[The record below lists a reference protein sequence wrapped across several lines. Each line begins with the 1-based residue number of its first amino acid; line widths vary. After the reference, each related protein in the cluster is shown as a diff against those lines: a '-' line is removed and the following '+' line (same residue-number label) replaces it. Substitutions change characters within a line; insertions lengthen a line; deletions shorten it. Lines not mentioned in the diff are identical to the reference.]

1 MDMEIDKITFYTNSK
16 VVLGYI
22 RNECQRFYVYVANR
36 VQTIRKISNPKQWK
50 YVDTNENPADLS
62 TRCLNVQNLT
72 GSNWLTGPS
81 FLRDANRT
89 SAAADVEDEIPL
101 NENEPEVRKDPKSL
115 KTQASER
122 HGLGTD
128 RFSRF
133 SSLCSLQRAIAH
145 LIVVVKEFKWRKSK
159 GQKKIESRPPSSKN
173 TPLTQQP
180 TARELQEAMV
190 VIIRTVQSESFSEKL
205 GVEQRIPESNKP
217 ETIKKSSKLYRLDPL
232 WMMMAL
238 YESAAVFD
246 PELPP
251 RKRLVEKN
259 DKTTVVF

>member
-1 MDMEIDKITFYTNSK
+1 M
-16 VVLGYI
+16 
-22 RNECQRFYVYVANR
+22 
-36 VQTIRKISNPKQWK
+36 
-50 YVDTNENPADLS
+50 
-62 TRCLNVQNLT
+62 
-72 GSNWLTGPS
+72 
-81 FLRDANRT
+81 RDANRT
-89 SAAADVEDEIPL
+89 SAAADEEDEIPL

-173 TPLTQQP
+173 TPLTRQP

-190 VIIRTVQSESFSEKL
+190 VII
-205 GVEQRIPESNKP
+205 
-217 ETIKKSSKLYRLDPL
+217 
-232 WMMMAL
+232 
-238 YESAAVFD
+238 
-246 PELPP
+246 
-251 RKRLVEKN
+251 
-259 DKTTVVF
+259 